1 MSETAIIYYHK
12 PKIRRTNLRRE
23 ILMNAD
29 YTLSRMSEEAKTPSF
44 DDRLAD
50 FPVQPAIKEMP
61 PVAHASLPQECSIS
75 LDNLFNCSANTLRSL
90 GLTGKY
96 DGFIYICRAIE
107 EILKEKEPPHFQSI
121 YYDIGKEYDVNRCS
135 VERSIRYAI
144 GYIRR
149 NGNTSKLGAIFGD
162 AACDEKNFSNSK
174 FLTILAA
181 DVYEKLTSLEVNV

>member
-23 ILMNAD
+23 MLMESG
-29 YTLSRMSEEAKTPSF
+29 YTIARMTQEAMNPTTA
-44 DDRLAD
+44 DDRLSD
-50 FPVQPAIKEMP
+50 IPVPVKEP
-61 PVAHASLPQECSIS
+61 TALRPNLPQECTVALDSI
-75 LDNLFNCSANTLRSL
+75 FNCSANTLRSL

-149 NGNTSKLGAIFGD
+149 NGNSSKLGAIFGD
-162 AACDEKNFSNSK
+162 AVCDEKNFFNSK

-181 DVYEKLTSLEVNV
+181 DIYEKLTSLEVNA